1 MRSRSASDRA
11 HPMWSPCSC
20 VTKIASICSASMP
33 AEPRRLPSSRMPSPQ
48 STSRCVTCVPSRAWT
63 TVALPLLPLPRL
75 LKRSVTCSF
84 QVFGEQADDLLRDR
98 RGLGRAL
105 GIEHRNDGLVALRLQ
120 RDAVLDRVRG
130 VVAAE
135 DLRKESAALAVRD
148 RLHVAHEVRA

>member
-11 HPMWSPCSC
+11 QPMWSPCSC

-63 TVALPLLPLPRL
+63 IVALPLLPLPRL
-75 LKRSVTCSF
+75 LNRSVTCLF
-84 QVFGEQADDLLRDR
+84 QVFGEQLDDLLRDA

-105 GIEHRNDGLVALRLQ
+105 GVEHRDDGLVALRLE

-135 DLRKESAALAVRD
+135 DLRQHADRLAIRD
-148 RLHVAHEVRA
+148 RLDVAHEI